1 MPEATVTAWADAT
14 SRVGETIGATRG
26 PDEVTAADIRR
37 KLEVIGLD
45 CPLHY
50 DEECARSFGYRTIVS
65 PVSMTRT
72 WAISPTWS
80 PGHARPRDEVLRTLL
95 PSAQL
100 PGAGDTVI
108 ATTLGIEHHEP
119 LHPGDRVA
127 GTAVL
132 ESVTPK
138 TTRVGRGAFIS
149 ITTTYVNQRD
159 EIVSVE
165 RASVFRF
172 DRGQSD
178 TGDAEASSASDTAAT
193 PAGHAPVG
201 PPPAAVV
208 RGRRDA
214 RDVAIGDQLPEFVVP
229 ITLQRLVMEAGANRD
244 FSPWHFD
251 AEVARASGAPALYA
265 NTTFVETLLEAAV
278 RCWGRLNARIR
289 SLHFTMKA
297 NTCVGLARVG
307 GVVSGTAFEHGQ
319 QRTTLDLWIDTPRGR
334 TVMGTAVVALI
345 DGDGR

>member
-1 MPEATVTAWADAT
+1 MPEATVTAWADAA
-14 SRVGETIGATRG
+14 SRVGQTIGATRG

-50 DEECARSFGYRTIVS
+50 DEACARSFGYRTIVS

-80 PGHARPRDEVLRTLL
+80 PGQPRPRDEVLRTLL
-95 PSAQL
+95 PSARL

-108 ATTLGIEHHEP
+108 ATAIGIEHHEP

-132 ESVTPK
+132 ESVTQK
-138 TTRVGRGAFIS
+138 TTRVGRGAFMA

-165 RASVFRF
+165 RAAVFRF
-172 DRGQSD
+172 DRGHSD
-178 TGDAEASSASDTAAT
+178 TGGGDAPSTTGGPTAAGR
-193 PAGHAPVG
+193 PE
-201 PPPAAVV
+201 PPPDAIV

-214 RDVAIGDQLPEFVVP
+214 GDVTVGDRLPEFVLP

-251 AEVARASGAPALYA
+251 ADVARASGAPALYA

-278 RCWGRLNARIR
+278 RCLGRLNARIR
-289 SLHFTMKA
+289 SLDFAMRA
-297 NTCVGLARVG
+297 NTCVGLAVVG
-307 GVVSGTAFEHGQ
+307 GVVSAAASQDGE

-334 TVMGTAVVALI
+334 TVTGTAIVALI
-345 DGDGR
+345 DGDDT